1 MNGVI
6 ELDEGSVIG
15 NYRIVRLLGQGG
27 MGTVYEVEHLELGTH
42 YALKTFTFDA
52 ENDASTALK
61 TKFLEEG
68 KLLARLKHPN
78 LTHVFDL
85 GFEEKTQMP
94 YFVMDLV
101 VYEDGETY
109 TVEDIDLQDID
120 EDLVYKWFGQ
130 LASALDYIHGEGI
143 VHRDIK
149 PSNLLVDKDLN
160 VVLTDFGISRIFGA
174 KIKGEV
180 EAMRTMV
187 SKTGRGKLVLGTEH
201 YMAPEVAAGE
211 EATPQ
216 ADAYALGVMLL
227 RWLTGFYYGDNP
239 GAIALLSKKKYRW
252 LGVISQLIAPAA
264 RRPERYSD
272 LVERIKPNE
281 LAASVKSEKRD
292 KAKRRK
298 VVQNLIA
305 VALGLGLAAALGAG
319 GFYGWRYLEA
329 QNAKRDRQVAA
340 LQQQMREKE
349 AAEAKEKAEEAHK
362 AKEDE
367 ERRIAEQKRI
377 DAERAAAEQK
387 AKDEARERAEREA
400 AEKRAAK
407 EAERKRQEQQKKPDQ
422 PVEKPSTSLV
432 FGKDDGRKPAE
443 ENLVA
448 IPDRQYR
455 WLRND
460 DPDSPNRV
468 TFDLAN
474 GAKIELVPMPRG
486 SFFMSNAPDA
496 PKNNHKVTLTRPFW
510 FSRTCLTT
518 DQWREFGPNDYGEC
532 REIEKALGGSHPIV
546 IALTRKSVDDYCAY
560 LTKKYRKQLPKG
572 YVFRLPSE
580 VEWEYAADVDATVRK
595 YHKPGVMSW
604 SEFVGVGGETARNAF
619 KELRMSKKLD
629 ALCRWNDDGWVSDK
643 QYGIGC
649 LALPNAK
656 GILDLFGFRRHVLD
670 LVKRNE
676 TLVYADEETDPL
688 RYPKGI
694 YDNNRTLVLTREWE
708 TNRPV
713 LNYDTW
719 CRVQIVVGPDLI
731 GEQVWKNAKTVY
743 DVKVKIPQQVKR
755 FDPTKI
761 KNKITKPQEI
771 KLKRVGGGETVFCE
785 IPKGRFNMSN
795 VEGQSKLNH
804 RVDLTYP
811 FWMSKFL
818 VTTREWREF
827 APNDFQVSTALA
839 AERNFSPKYP
849 ICVPN
854 KQASWRA
861 YCEFLNERYKAVLPP
876 GYVFRL
882 PTEAE
887 WEWAFI
893 SDDNNNIRNM
903 RGDLFDNMAG
913 EFRRKLDA
921 EYKQKLWPANVQY
934 DSWGHIGSAFDIARC
949 VYVGGRTMATGF
961 GVMDIVVQGR
971 WDVMMLDN
979 YDVMWRD
986 GDRHHSQAD
995 SVACMQYGDKE
1006 VNPLHSNGCRA
1017 SFVVVRHLGAGRRL
1031 LNERHCAFAHIVIAP
1046 DLETPLLANEKQ
1058 PYPMEDFGGKWLGD
1072 KAKRAKQSSMHEGW
1086 RNTDERIKRMLSL
1099 EQRAGIDD
1107 RVDDPRGF
1115 HTQQEDSPW
1124 IMLEFDKRRQIT
1136 GLVIESWGWSTKPLR
1151 VWVSDD
1157 GKSVKG
1163 PPIASD
1169 DIGHKCYRFDLQHQ
1183 NVTTKYLIIGR
1194 KPGAVK
1200 DWFYLD
1206 KVLIYGK
1213 DK

>member
-1 MNGVI
+1 MNDVI

-15 NYRIVRLLGQGG
+15 NYRIIRLLGQGG

-120 EDLVYKWFGQ
+120 EDLVYKWLGQ

-149 PSNLLVDKDLN
+149 PCNLLVDKDLN

-174 KIKGEV
+174 KIKSEV
-180 EAMRTMV
+180 EATRTMV

-201 YMAPEVAAGE
+201 YIAPEVAAGE

-239 GAIALLSKKKYRW
+239 GAITLLSKKKFRW
-252 LGVISQLIAPAA
+252 LGVISQLIAPAG

-281 LAASVKSEKRD
+281 LAASVKSEKRE
-292 KAKRRK
+292 KAKRRNAM
-298 VVQNLIA
+298 QNLVA
-305 VALGLGLAAALGAG
+305 VLLGIGIVAGLSAG
-319 GFYGWRYLEA
+319 GYYGWRYLEA
-329 QNAKRDRQVAA
+329 QNDKRDRQVAA

-349 AAEAKEKAEEAHK
+349 AAEAKAKEDAAQKAKEAEEKLIAEEKAAAEKAAAERK

-367 ERRIAEQKRI
+367 QARIEREK
-377 DAERAAAEQK
+377 AERQAAE
-387 AKDEARERAEREA
+387 
-400 AEKRAAK
+400 
-407 EAERKRQEQQKKPDQ
+407 EAERKRREQQKKPQ
-422 PVEKPSTSLV
+422 PAEKPGTSLV
-432 FGKDDGRKPAE
+432 FGKDDGKKPAE
-443 ENLVA
+443 ENLGP
-448 IPDRQYR
+448 IPDRQYK
-455 WLRND
+455 WLAND
-460 DPDSPNRV
+460 DPDQPNRV
-468 TFDLAN
+468 TFALAN
-474 GAKIELVPMPRG
+474 GAKIELIPMQRG
-486 SFFMSNAPDA
+486 SFSMSNTPNS

-510 FSRTCLTT
+510 FSRTCLST
-518 DQWREFGPNDYGEC
+518 DQWREFGPNDYSEC
-532 REIEKALGGSHPIV
+532 REIEKAIGGSHPLILQ
-546 IALTRKSVDDYCAY
+546 LTRKSVDDYCAY

-580 VEWEYAADVDATVRK
+580 AEWEYAADVDATVRK
-595 YHKPGVMSW
+595 HNKPRVKGWRWIVDVDGV
-604 SEFVGVGGETARNAF
+604 TARNAF
-619 KELRMSKKLD
+619 KDLRESKKLD
-629 ALCRWNDDGWVSDK
+629 TFCGWNDNGYVK
-643 QYGIGC
+643 EKPFGIGC

-656 GILDLFGFRRHVLD
+656 GVYDLFGWPRHVLD

-676 TLVYADEETDPL
+676 ELAYADEETDPL
-688 RYPKGI
+688 RFPEGI
-694 YDNNRTLVLTREWE
+694 YDNNKTQMLTRNWE
-708 TNRPV
+708 VNRSV
-713 LNYDTW
+713 FNNSDRCLSH
-719 CRVQIVVGPDLI
+719 IVVGPDLI
-731 GEQVWKNAKTVY
+731 SEQAWKNAKTVY
-743 DVKVKIPQQVKR
+743 EVQVKIPQQQKR
-755 FDPTKI
+755 FDPKKI

-785 IPKGRFNMSN
+785 IPKARFNMSN

-818 VTTREWREF
+818 VTAKEWREY
-827 APNDFQVSTALA
+827 APADFQVSTVLA
-839 AERNFSPKYP
+839 AERNFSSKYP
-849 ICVPN
+849 ICVSATQP
-854 KQASWRA
+854 QWRA
-861 YCEFLNERYKAVLPP
+861 YCAFLNERYKSMLPQ

-893 SDDNNNIRNM
+893 SDDNNNVRNM
-903 RGDLFDNMAG
+903 RGDLFNNENG
-913 EFRRKLDA
+913 GFREKFKA
-921 EYKQKLWPANVQY
+921 EYKQKHWPTSVDY
-934 DSWGHIGSAFDIARC
+934 DSCGRIESAFATARW
-949 VYVGGRTMATGF
+949 VYVGGRTSPTGF
-961 GVMDIVVQGR
+961 GVMDIVVGGGGE
-971 WDVMMLDN
+971 DVMMLDN

-986 GDRHHSQAD
+986 GDGHRSQAD
-995 SVACMQYGDKE
+995 PVACVQYSDKE
-1006 VNPLHSNGCRA
+1006 VNPLHSDGCRA
-1017 SFVVVRHLGAGRRL
+1017 RFVVVRHLGAGRRL
-1031 LNERHCAFAHIVIAP
+1031 MNGERHCAFAHIVIAP
-1046 DLETPLLANEKQ
+1046 DLETPMLANEKL
-1058 PYPMEDFGGKWLGD
+1058 PYPAEDFGGKWLGD
-1072 KAKRAKQSSMHEGW
+1072 KARRVSQSSTRDAG
-1086 RNTDERIKRMLSL
+1086 RNTDARLKRMLSL
-1099 EQRAGIDD
+1099 EQRATMKGRSEDL
-1107 RVDDPRGF
+1107 RGF

-1124 IMLEFDKRRQIT
+1124 IMLELDKRRQIT
-1136 GLVIESWGWSTKPLR
+1136 GLVIESWDWSTKPLR

-1169 DIGHKCYRFDLQHQ
+1169 DVGHKCYRFDLQHQ
-1183 NVTTKYLIIGR
+1183 NITTKYLVIGR
-1194 KPGAVK
+1194 KQGAVK

>member
-1 MNGVI
+1 MNDVI

-15 NYRIVRLLGQGG
+15 NYRVIRLLGQGG

-52 ENDASTALK
+52 ENDAAQALK

-68 KLLARLKHPN
+68 KLLARLKHSN

-85 GFEEKTQMP
+85 GFEETTQMP

-109 TVEDIDLQDID
+109 TAEDIDLQDID
-120 EDLVYKWFGQ
+120 EDMVYKWFGQ

-149 PSNLLVDKDLN
+149 PCNLLVDKDLN

-174 KIKGEV
+174 KIKNEV
-180 EAMRTMV
+180 EATRTMV
-187 SKTGRGKLVLGTEH
+187 TKTGRGKLVLGTEH

-211 EATPQ
+211 DATPQ

-239 GAIALLSKKKYRW
+239 GAIALLSRKKYRW
-252 LGVISQLIAPAA
+252 LGVISQLLAPVE
-264 RRPERYSD
+264 RRPENYTK
-272 LVERIKPNE
+272 LLEQIKPNE
-281 LAASVKSEKRD
+281 LAASVKGERRA
-292 KAKRRK
+292 KAKKRK
-298 VVQNLIA
+298 TVQNLIA
-305 VALGLGLAAALGAG
+305 VALGLGLAAVLGTG
-319 GFYGWRYLEA
+319 GYYGWRYLEA

-340 LQQQMREKE
+340 LQQRMREKE
-349 AAEAKEKAEEAHK
+349 ESEAKAKAEEAAQKAKESEGKRIAVEKAAAEKAAGERK

-367 ERRIAEQKRI
+367 QARIEREK
-377 DAERAAAEQK
+377 AERLAAE
-387 AKDEARERAEREA
+387 
-400 AEKRAAK
+400 
-407 EAERKRQEQQKKPDQ
+407 EAERKRQEQQQKPDQ
-422 PVEKPSTSLV
+422 PAEKPSTSLV
-432 FGKDDGRKPAE
+432 FGKDDGKKPAE
-443 ENLVA
+443 ENLGP
-448 IPDRQYR
+448 IPDRQYK
-455 WLRND
+455 WLAND
-460 DPDSPNRV
+460 DPDRPNRV

-474 GAKIELVPMPRG
+474 GAKIEFVPMSRG
-486 SFFMSNAPDA
+486 SFYMSNVYYQ

-510 FSRTCLTT
+510 FSRTCLST

-532 REIEKALGGSHPIV
+532 REIEKALGGSHPV
-546 IALTRKSVDDYCAY
+546 ILSLTRKSVDDYCAY

-580 VEWEYAADVDATVRK
+580 AEWEYAADVDATVRK
-595 YHKPGVMSW
+595 HHKPGVKSW
-604 SEFVGVGGETARNAF
+604 SEFVSVGGETARNAF

-818 VTTREWREF
+818 VTTKEWREY

-854 KQASWRA
+854 TQVKWRA
-861 YCEFLNERYKAVLPP
+861 YCAFLNERYKAVLPP

-921 EYKQKLWPANVQY
+921 EYKQKRWPANVQY

-961 GVMDIVVQGR
+961 GVMDIVAHGGYE
-971 WDVMMLDN
+971 VMMLDN
-979 YDVMWRD
+979 YDAARRED
-986 GDRHHSQAD
+986 DKRHDKGNA
-995 SVACMQYGDKE
+995 ALNMNYNDKE
-1006 VNPLHSNGCRA
+1006 VNPLHSDGCRSSYA
-1017 SFVVVRHLGAGRRL
+1017 VLRCMGARRYL
-1031 LNERHCAFAHIVIAP
+1031 YNMRHCAFAHIVIAP
-1046 DLETPLLANEKQ
+1046 DLETPLLANEKL
-1058 PYPMEDFGGKWLGD
+1058 PYPAEDFGGKWLGD
-1072 KAKRAKQSSMHEGW
+1072 KAKRIAQSSRRDEG

-1099 EQRAGIDD
+1099 EQRATMKGSSDD
-1107 RVDDPRGF
+1107 LRGF
-1115 HTQQEDSPW
+1115 QTHGEDSPW
-1124 IMLEFDKRRQIT
+1124 IMLELDKRRQIT
-1136 GLVIESWGWSTKPLR
+1136 GLVIESWDWSTRPLR

-1157 GKSVKG
+1157 GKNVKG
-1163 PPIASD
+1163 APIASD
-1169 DIGHKCYRFDLQHQ
+1169 DIGHRCYRFDLQRQ
-1183 NVTTKYLIIGR
+1183 NITTKYLVIGR
-1194 KPGAVK
+1194 KQGAVK
-1200 DWFYLD
+1200 DWFWLD

-1213 DK
+1213 

>member
-1 MNGVI
+1 MNDVI

-120 EDLVYKWFGQ
+120 EDLVYKWFEQ

-149 PSNLLVDKDLN
+149 PCNLLVDKDLN

-174 KIKGEV
+174 KIKSEV
-180 EAMRTMV
+180 EATRTMV
-187 SKTGRGKLVLGTEH
+187 TRTGRGKLVLGTEH

-211 EATPQ
+211 DATPQ

-239 GAIALLSKKKYRW
+239 GAIALLSRKKYRW
-252 LGVISQLIAPAA
+252 LGVISQLLAPVE
-264 RRPERYSD
+264 RRPENYTK
-272 LVERIKPNE
+272 LLEQIKPNE
-281 LAASVKSEKRD
+281 LAASVKGERRA
-292 KAKRRK
+292 KAKKRK
-298 VVQNLIA
+298 TVQNLIA
-305 VALGLGLAAALGAG
+305 VALGLGLAAVLGTG
-319 GFYGWRYLEA
+319 GYYGWRYLEA
-329 QNAKRDRQVAA
+329 QNAKRDRQMAA
-340 LQQQMREKE
+340 LQQRMREKE
-349 AAEAKEKAEEAHK
+349 AAEAKEKAEEAAQK
-362 AKEDE
+362 AREAE
-367 ERRIAEQKRI
+367 EKRTAAEK
-377 DAERAAAEQK
+377 AAAEK
-387 AKDEARERAEREA
+387 AAAERKAREDEQARIAREKVERQA
-400 AEKRAAK
+400 AE
-407 EAERKRQEQQKKPDQ
+407 EAERKRQAQQKKPDQ
-422 PVEKPSTSLV
+422 PAEKPGTSLV

-443 ENLVA
+443 ENLGP
-448 IPDRQYR
+448 IPDRQYK
-455 WLRND
+455 WLAND
-460 DPDSPNRV
+460 DPDRPNRV
-468 TFDLAN
+468 TFALAN
-474 GAKIELVPMPRG
+474 GAKIEFVPMQRG
-486 SFFMSNAPDA
+486 SFSMSNTADA

-510 FSRTCLTT
+510 FSRTCLST

-580 VEWEYAADVDATVRK
+580 AEWEYAADVDATVRK
-595 YHKPGVMSW
+595 YEKPRVKSW
-604 SEFVGVGGETARNAF
+604 MEFAGVGGETARNAF
-619 KELRMSKKLD
+619 KELRISKKLD
-629 ALCRWNDDGWVSDK
+629 ALCRWGDDGWASSK

-649 LALPNAK
+649 LALPNTK
-656 GILDLFGFRRHVLD
+656 GLRDLFGHPRHVLD

-676 TLVYADEETDPL
+676 ELAYADEEVDPL
-688 RYPKGI
+688 RFPEGI
-694 YDNNRTLVLTREWE
+694 YDNNRTQVLTREWGISRSVRNFGE
-708 TNRPV
+708 C
-713 LNYDTW
+713 W
-719 CRVQIVVGPDLI
+719 RVHIVVGPDLI
-731 GEQVWKNAKTVY
+731 GEQAWKNAKTVY
-743 DVKVKIPQQVKR
+743 DVKVMLPQQVKR
-755 FDPTKI
+755 FDPKKI

-771 KLKRVGGGETVFCE
+771 KLRRVGGGEMVFCE

-818 VTTREWREF
+818 VTTKEWREF
-827 APNDFQVSTALA
+827 APNDFQDITTLA
-839 AERNFSPKYP
+839 AERNFSSKYQ

-854 KQASWRA
+854 RQSKWRA
-861 YCEFLNERYKAVLPP
+861 YCGFLNERYKAVLPP

-893 SDDNNNIRNM
+893 ADDNNNIRNM
-903 RGDLFDNMAG
+903 RGDVFNNGWAC
-913 EFRRKLDA
+913 FREKLDA
-921 EYKQKLWPANVQY
+921 VYKQKTWPVNIDY
-934 DSWGHIGSAFDIARC
+934 ESWGRIGD
-949 VYVGGRTMATGF
+949 VYVGGRTSPTGF
-961 GVMDIVVQGR
+961 GIVDIAVAYG

-979 YDVMWRD
+979 YDVMWRED
-986 GDRHHSQAD
+986 DVHRSRAD
-995 SVACMQYGDKE
+995 EFTCINYPDKE
-1006 VNPLHSNGCRA
+1006 VNPLHSDGCR
-1017 SFVVVRHLGAGRRL
+1017 SRFVLKRCWGSGRKLVDGGNR
-1031 LNERHCAFAHIVIAP
+1031 AFAHIVIAP

-1072 KAKRAKQSSMHEGW
+1072 KTKRAAQSSMRDAG
-1086 RNTDERIKRMLSL
+1086 RNTDARLKRMLSL
-1099 EQRAGIDD
+1099 EQRVGMEGD
-1107 RVDDPRGF
+1107 VRGF

-1124 IMLEFDKRRQIT
+1124 IMLELDKRRQIT
-1136 GLVIESWGWSTKPLR
+1136 GLVIESWDWSTRPLR

-1157 GKSVKG
+1157 GKNVKG
-1163 PPIASD
+1163 APIASD

-1183 NVTTKYLIIGR
+1183 NITTKYLVIGR

-1200 DWFYLD
+1200 EWFFLD